1 MLKVNKGGVMAQ
13 KDNKERMRDIQA
25 SRRQKILKATND
37 GKCWWLYQQ
46 LIANPNPKRYRTS
59 K

>member
-1 MLKVNKGGVMAQ
+1 MAQ
-13 KDNKERMRDIQA
+13 QDNKKRMRDIQA

-46 LIANPNPKRYRTS
+46 LIANPKRYRTS
-59 K
+59 E

>member
-1 MLKVNKGGVMAQ
+1 MAQ
-13 KDNKERMRDIQA
+13 KDNKKRMRDIQA
-25 SRRQKILKATND
+25 SRRKKILKATND

-46 LIANPNPKRYRTS
+46 LIANPNPKKYRTS

>member
-1 MLKVNKGGVMAQ
+1 MLKVNQGGVMAQ
-13 KDNKERMRDIQA
+13 QDNKKRMRDIQA

-46 LIANPNPKRYRTS
+46 LIATPKRYRTS
-59 K
+59 E